1 MISTTG
7 LATTIRRVAV
17 AGPLL
22 FAAPVALMA
31 GPLLRPPSVAQAPHA
46 PPTAPAGPAAQPSSS
61 ASAPS
66 PSPSP
71 PSSSPPVSQG
81 SASSIAAPPVL
92 LAQATTAAPAPQA
105 AAADG
110 ALPLSLAEAVDRG
123 VKENLGVLLGQ
134 AGIRAAEGDRWTA
147 LSDLLPHVDG
157 HVSETRQRNNLEA
170 FGLTLPGIPKIVGP
184 FNVFDARVSGSQT
197 VVDLSAVDR
206 LRARLRALN
215 AAQYNAQDAR
225 DTVVLAVTSLY
236 LQAVSGTSRIEA
248 KMAETATAKALY
260 DLAVDLKQA
269 GTVAGIDVLRA
280 QVQYQSEQQQLIA
293 LRNDLAKQKLVLARA
308 IGLDPTRPI
317 ALTDRIAYQAMEPLA
332 VETALQR
339 ALDQRPDLKAATAR
353 LAAAQIEKRAA
364 REERLPTLDVSGNY
378 GVLGLTAEGAIPTYA
393 IGAAVNVPI
402 FQGGRVNG
410 KIARADALL
419 RQRQAELDDLTRQV
433 KYDVQAALLDLGAA
447 AERVQVAQS
456 TVQLAGQQ
464 EMQAQDRF
472 KAGVASSLELV
483 QAQQAV
489 AGANEAYIASVYEH
503 NLAKASLARSL
514 GIADASLKPFVSGAN
529 Q

>member
-22 FAAPVALMA
+22 FAAPVAVMA

-46 PPTAPAGPAAQPSSS
+46 PPAAPARPAAQPSSS

-66 PSPSP
+66 PSPPSPSP
-71 PSSSPPVSQG
+71 PLSQG
-81 SASSIAAPPVL
+81 SASSIAASPVL
-92 LAQATTAAPAPQA
+92 LAQATAAAPAPQA

-110 ALPLSLAEAVDRG
+110 ALPLSLAEAIDRG

-248 KMAETATAKALY
+248 KVAETATAKALY

-308 IGLDPTRPI
+308 IGLDPARPI

-464 EMQAQDRF
+464 EQQAQDRF

-514 GIADASLKPFVSGAN
+514 GSADASLKPFVSGAN